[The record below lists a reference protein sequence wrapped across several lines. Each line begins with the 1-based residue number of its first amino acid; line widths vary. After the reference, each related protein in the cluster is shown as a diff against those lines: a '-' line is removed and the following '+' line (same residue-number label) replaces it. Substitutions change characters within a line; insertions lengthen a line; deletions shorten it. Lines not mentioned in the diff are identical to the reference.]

1 MKHYVLKSAFIS
13 VCLVLISGMVAAQE
27 DAPIL
32 VVDADTIY
40 TSEFEYVFNKN
51 RDNPYVEEKTP
62 QEYMDLFVQFKLKVH
77 EAERL
82 GLDTLPK
89 FVKELG
95 GYRDQL
101 ARPYLIDSEVTEQLI
116 EEVFDRYKTEIEASH
131 ILFQVSP
138 SAAPKDTAMVYQRA
152 VEVREKLLAGAA
164 FDSLARKY
172 SQDPSAKDNGGR
184 IGYFSALYLVYPFE
198 NAAYNLEVGE
208 ISMPVRTRYGY
219 HLIRVTDRRP
229 ARGEVKVAHIM
240 IRLEDS
246 STEAD
251 KEVAYEKIKSI
262 SEEIKAGADFAEMA
276 RVYSDDKTTATSGGE
291 LRWFGSNVMVE
302 PFDSAAFS
310 LSEIG
315 SISEPVLTQF
325 GWHLIKLIDRKGPP
339 TRETSEDDVRRKIQR
354 DSRSELSTLAVM
366 NRLKKE
372 YSYKREERAWEL
384 FLDQVDERLIN
395 ATWEAP
401 IFKKDRTLF
410 TLDGIAHKQS
420 EFAEFL
426 AGQQTTKSKIESVDS
441 WTSERYDQWVNA
453 IITAYENSR
462 LEDKYQDFRMLFK
475 EYREGILLF
484 DLMEKEVWKKAV
496 SDTIGL
502 EAYHQEHL
510 ADFMWEDR
518 YTVGVYSLANMKD
531 ALKFRKKLAKGND
544 ATELVASFNDADA
557 LRVQEKSGTF
567 EYSELEWLEKVDASV
582 GEGIMEPFEWKGRY
596 LVVHLKEVEG
606 ARPKTIK
613 EARGQITAAYQE
625 YLEGVLIERLRAE
638 TPVHVFEDV
647 LNKVE

>member
-32 VVDADTIY
+32 VVGADTIY

-339 TRETSEDDVRRKIQR
+339 IRETSEDDVRRKIQR

-426 AGQQTTKSKIESVDS
+426 AGQQTTKSKIESIDS

-502 EAYHQEHL
+502 EAYHEKHL